1 MPRKA
6 TTKSPIDQLLADT
19 QQLVARLLREN
30 RALKLRNGKLTS
42 ELERVSKGWEQIK
55 ALARRLPKEGPPPR

>member
-1 MPRKA
+1 MPRKNSA
-6 TTKSPIDQLLADT
+6 KSPLDVLLTDT

-30 RALKLRNGKLTS
+30 RALKTRNQRLDS

-55 ALARRLPKEGPPPR
+55 ELARKAPRKARRG

>member
-1 MPRKA
+1 MPRKVV
-6 TTKSPIDQLLADT
+6 SPIDELLADT

-30 RALKLRNGKLTS
+30 RGLKLRNVKLTS

-55 ALARRLPKEGPPPR
+55 ALARQAPRKVKSPPR